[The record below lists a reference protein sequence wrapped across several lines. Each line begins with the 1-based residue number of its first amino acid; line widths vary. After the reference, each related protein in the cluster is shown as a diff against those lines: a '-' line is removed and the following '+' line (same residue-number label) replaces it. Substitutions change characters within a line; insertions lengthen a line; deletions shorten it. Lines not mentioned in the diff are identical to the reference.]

1 MAVEWPVKQLGDQDQ
16 AVRTLQHLFNFHGSA
31 LETDGVFG
39 EATQAAVKQFQT
51 AHALTDD
58 GVVGPLT
65 WPALVSDVANGDTG
79 EAVKA
84 AQVQL
89 YVRGTL
95 PAVDGVFGVR
105 TDISVRRFQV
115 FRGLEGTGVVD
126 TNTWR
131 TLLATEYVPMAGG
144 DAGGAL
150 EGENDWRIKL
160 LSKIRPTGPNF
171 GL

>member
-16 AVRTLQHLFNFHGSA
+16 AVRSLQHLLNFHGA
-31 LETDGVFG
+31 TLEPDGVFG
-39 EATQAAVKQFQT
+39 EATQAAVKEFQT
-51 AHALTDD
+51 AHALPED
-58 GVVGPLT
+58 GVVDAST
-65 WPALVSDVANGDTG
+65 WQALVTDVGNGDAG

-95 PAVDGVFGVR
+95 PTVDGVFGVR

-115 FRGLEGTGVVD
+115 FRGLEGTGIVNTD
-126 TNTWR
+126 TWR

-144 DAGGAL
+144 DAGVAL
-150 EGENDWRIKL
+150 EGENDWRTRL
-160 LSKIRPTGPNF
+160 LAKIRPTGPNF
-171 GL
+171 GQ